1 MRDELD
7 VVKEFTVEE
16 MQLAAIASGQQ
27 CELLKCRYDNGNIFY
42 LVIDDN
48 GGFQADSIEELREYL
63 GVEERTNGNETN

>member
-27 CELLKCRYDNGNIFY
+27 CELLKCRYPEGNIFY

-48 GGFQADSIEELREYL
+48 GGFQADTIAELKEYI
-63 GVEERTNGNETN
+63 GVE